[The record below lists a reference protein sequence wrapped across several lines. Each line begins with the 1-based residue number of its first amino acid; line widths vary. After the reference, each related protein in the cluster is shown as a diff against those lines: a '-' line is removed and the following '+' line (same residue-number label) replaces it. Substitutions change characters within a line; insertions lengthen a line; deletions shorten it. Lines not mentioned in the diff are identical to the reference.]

1 MIANNSADKKIAL
14 YPGSFD
20 PITNGHLDVL
30 ERASAMFDE
39 VVIAV
44 LNHPEKKAFLTV
56 EQRVELIKQAT
67 ANMKKPLVLMD

>member
-1 MIANNSADKKIAL
+1 MEESSISNQKIAL

-30 ERASAMFDE
+30 ERASRMFDN

-44 LNHPEKKAFLTV
+44 LNHPNKVVIDSLDQV
-56 EQRVELIKQAT
+56 IVL
-67 ANMKKPLVLMD
+67 LV